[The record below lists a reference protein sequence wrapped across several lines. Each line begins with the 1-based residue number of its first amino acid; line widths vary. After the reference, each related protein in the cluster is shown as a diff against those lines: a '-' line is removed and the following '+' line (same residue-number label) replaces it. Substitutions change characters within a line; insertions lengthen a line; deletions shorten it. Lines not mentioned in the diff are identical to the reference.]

1 MFLCPSLLLLLI
13 LLLKT
18 FCKADNLH
26 NLVFHIFFFYIL
38 KKNSEFWKIY
48 LNAKEHFL
56 ILFDLSILYHH
67 YLLLLHH
74 FLFHVFILYVCI
86 LYIQNHSF
94 WWCKMFNNFHAIL
107 HIFQPVKIIT
117 SVNYPSSTYFFLS
130 PWIYT
135 V

>member
-18 FCKADNLH
+18 FCKTDNLH

-38 KKNSEFWKIY
+38 KKSSEFWKIY

-56 ILFDLSILYHH
+56 ILFDLSIFYHH

-86 LYIQNHSF
+86 LYIQKHSF
-94 WWCKMFNNFHAIL
+94 WWCKMFSNFHAIL
-107 HIFQPVKIIT
+107 HIFQLVKIIT